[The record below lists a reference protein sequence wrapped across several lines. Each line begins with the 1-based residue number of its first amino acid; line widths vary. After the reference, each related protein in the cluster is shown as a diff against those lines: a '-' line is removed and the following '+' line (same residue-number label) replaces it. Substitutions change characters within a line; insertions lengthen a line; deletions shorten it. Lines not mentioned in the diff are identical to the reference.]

1 MNADRRTAYLRAM
14 GLEVWVS
21 KAGVGAAAVEP
32 APAVADFIAAGH
44 DPGPF
49 TAASTCFVEPGHG
62 DTLLICGSKAESVTA
77 VARDIARSLRN
88 EPVWGWPVAQGAG
101 TALSLEQ
108 AIKDRL
114 ITRLILFGFDP
125 APADHS
131 GMTSI
136 GTAET
141 LKVASLPELA
151 RSGKARKALW
161 GSLAERHWNAER
173 VRPAASVR
181 ATGEG

>member
-21 KAGVGAAAVEP
+21 KTGVGAAAGEP
-32 APAVADFIAAGH
+32 VPAVADFIEAGN

-77 VARDIARSLRN
+77 VARDIARSLRS
-88 EPVWGWPVAQGAG
+88 EPVWGWPVADG
-101 TALSLEQ
+101 TGNALSLEQ
-108 AIKDRL
+108 AIRDRL
-114 ITRLILFGFDP
+114 ITRLVLFGIEPGP
-125 APADHS
+125 AGNSD
-131 GMTSI
+131 MTSI

-151 RSGKARKALW
+151 RSGKARKAFW
-161 GSLAERHWNAER
+161 GALTERRWSADR
-173 VRPAASVR
+173 ARPAAAAR